1 MNHHLTTLTLL
12 THVSRFNSLCKL
24 DECNSL
30 FLTLTFIYLYLSYQ
44 SQQCKQ
50 LRLLYFQALLSQIH
64 IKLIIHAF
72 IYSFCSNKFITAIL
86 LLLHRGGVGDVGA
99 CAVTRGRVETYNIW
113 WGTDWRW
120 RLKIRYNQSL
130 RCWSRQ
136 EKRKESWP
144 WELSLL

>member
-86 LLLHRGGVGDVGA
+86 LLLHRGGLVMLELVLL
-99 CAVTRGRVETYNIW
+99 RGEELRPIIFDGVLIDDD
-113 WGTDWRW
+113 DWRLGTTKACDAD
-120 RLKIRYNQSL
+120 RG
-130 RCWSRQ
+130 
-136 EKRKESWP
+136 KRRGKNRGHGS
-144 WELSLL
+144 